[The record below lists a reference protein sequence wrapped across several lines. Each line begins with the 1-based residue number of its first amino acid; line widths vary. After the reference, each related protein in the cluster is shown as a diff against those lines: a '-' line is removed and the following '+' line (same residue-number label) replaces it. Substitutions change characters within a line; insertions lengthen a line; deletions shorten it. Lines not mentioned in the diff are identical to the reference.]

1 MAPCGSFVIISD
13 VYIKMNVVLVMLQC
27 SAFVANSSGLSHLLY
42 TDEAASNERIEEIE
56 SDLKLM
62 NYDVQLLYHTQN
74 QRFDGI
80 ESNIE
85 LLYTHSCACMLFI
98 LLFAWMQCFIN
109 CMHTKATD
117 HVVDAVVIKT
127 PNDETFKKP

>member
-1 MAPCGSFVIISD
+1 
-13 VYIKMNVVLVMLQC
+13 MNVMLAMLLC
-27 SAFVANSSGLSHLLY
+27 STTFITNSTGLNHLLYTDEEFNERVHLLY
-42 TDEAASNERIEEIE
+42 TDEAASSERVEEME
-56 SDLKLM
+56 SNMKLINDM
-62 NYDVQLLYHTQN
+62 QVLYHSQS

-109 CMHTKATD
+109 CMHRKVTD
-117 HVVDAVVIKT
+117 EHTIDAVVINT
-127 PNDETFKKP
+127 SNDETFKKT

>member
-1 MAPCGSFVIISD
+1 MIISD
-13 VYIKMNVVLVMLQC
+13 IYIKMNVVLAMLQC
-27 SAFVANSSGLSHLLY
+27 STAFIANSSGLNHLLY

-56 SDLKLM
+56 SNVKLM
-62 NYDVQLLYHTQN
+62 NYDLQVLYHTQN

-85 LLYTHSCACMLFI
+85 LLFTHSCACMLSI

-109 CMHTKATD
+109 CMHRKAADEHTI
-117 HVVDAVVIKT
+117 DAVVINT
-127 PNDETFKKP
+127 SNDETFKKT